1 MIYKWLS
8 FSHQNQKLYLCN
20 RNYNNQMLKIEV
32 ILGENDVMAISEGLK
47 EVGIGGLTV
56 SKVRGRGKRPGPE
69 IHASKGSEIF
79 VPQFNDKYHLEV
91 IIPDTREDEII
102 GIIKDNG
109 RVGKI
114 FVSQILRA
122 IDISTD
128 AEGESTI

>member
-1 MIYKWLS
+1 
-8 FSHQNQKLYLCN
+8 
-20 RNYNNQMLKIEV
+20 MLKIEV

-47 EVGIGGLTV
+47 KIGIGGLTV

-79 VPQFNDKYHLEV
+79 VPQFSEKYRLEA
-91 IIPDTREDEII
+91 IIPDTKEDEVV
-102 GIIKDNG
+102 GIIKEKG

-122 IDISTD
+122 VDIATD
-128 AEGESTI
+128 NEGEATI

>member
-1 MIYKWLS
+1 
-8 FSHQNQKLYLCN
+8 
-20 RNYNNQMLKIEV
+20 MLKIEV

-47 EVGIGGLTV
+47 KIGIGGLTV
-56 SKVRGRGKRPGPE
+56 SKVRGRGKKPGPE

-91 IIPDTREDEII
+91 IIADTKEDEVI
-102 GIIKDNG
+102 GIIKEKG

-122 IDISTD
+122 IDIATG
-128 AEGESTI
+128 AEGENTI

>member
-1 MIYKWLS
+1 
-8 FSHQNQKLYLCN
+8 
-20 RNYNNQMLKIEV
+20 MLKIEV

-47 EVGIGGLTV
+47 KIGIGGLTV

-79 VPQFNDKYHLEV
+79 TPQFNDKYKIDA
-91 IIPDTREDEII
+91 IIADAKEDEVI

-122 IDISTD
+122 VDIATGD
-128 AEGESTI
+128 EGETTI